1 MHPDEKKSSYD
12 NLSRNLS
19 LTVITVSFAPL
30 ILVGGLIFH
39 QFRSIYTEK
48 VFAHLAEV
56 VDKHAADIN
65 TFLQDKL
72 TEVQYVGRTS
82 SFDYLTTSNHLE
94 EALRGMQQQY
104 GRIFVDLGV
113 VDSHGRQVAYAG
125 PFSLLGADYS
135 GADWFRNSKES
146 DAIISDVF
154 EGLRQSPHFIVSVS
168 QGRGEARWTLRA
180 TIDFLAFSYL
190 VQNIRIGETGF
201 AYIQNSR
208 GVYQTRPK
216 DERNQDLE
224 LNPLRRIRRADS
236 LAGVSIF
243 ESADREGDTY
253 VTVTAPLKGGEW
265 RLVYQ
270 QKSSDAF
277 SAMTRTELVT
287 LGIFLIGGLAIVAM
301 ALLISRKLVV
311 RFQAIDQESELM
323 SKQIVETGKLA
334 AIGELAA
341 GIAHEINNPVAIM
354 IEEAGWVSDLMED
367 EGRALPSY
375 TEIQRGL
382 AQVGNQGR
390 RCKDITHKL
399 LSFARQSDSRVT
411 EMSVPEF
418 IREVVDI
425 SMQQAR
431 FAQVEFDLDLDE
443 SMPSIS
449 ASATELQQVLLN
461 LVNNAIQAMEPE
473 GGKLSIGCAMEDGQV
488 AITVAD
494 TGPGI
499 PAANLGRVFDPFF
512 TTKPVG
518 KGSGLGLSICFG
530 IIHQMGGEIDVES
543 TVGAGTR
550 FTIRLP
556 VPPPAR
562 QPETRQEM
570 RHD

>member
-1 MHPDEKKSSYD
+1 MHPEKKSSYD

-30 ILVGGLIFH
+30 ILVGGLLFH

-56 VDKHAADIN
+56 VDKHAANIN

-72 TEVQYVGRTS
+72 TEVQYISRTS
-82 SFDYLTTSNHLE
+82 SFEDLTAPGRLE
-94 EALRGMQQQY
+94 KALRGMQQQY
-104 GRIFVDLGV
+104 GRIFVDLGI
-113 VDSHGRQVAYAG
+113 VDSQGRQVAYAG
-125 PFSLLGADYS
+125 PFSLYGADYS
-135 GADWFRNSKES
+135 EADWFRNSKER

-154 EGLRQSPHFIVSVS
+154 EGLRQSPHFIISIS
-168 QGRGEARWTLRA
+168 QGKGEDRWTLRA
-180 TIDFLAFSYL
+180 TIDFLSFSSL
-190 VQNIRIGETGF
+190 VRNLHIGETGF
-201 AYIQNSR
+201 AYIVNSR

-216 DERNQDLE
+216 DKRNQDLE
-224 LNPLRRIRRADS
+224 LTPRRELTRPES
-236 LAGVSIF
+236 LAGVSIY
-243 ESADREGDTY
+243 ESFDGEGDNY
-253 VTVTAPLKGGEW
+253 ITVSAPIKGGEW
-265 RLVYQ
+265 ELIYQ
-270 QKSSDAF
+270 QKASDAF
-277 SAMTRTELVT
+277 SAMTRTEFVT
-287 LGIFLIGGLAIVAM
+287 LIIFLIGGVSIVAM
-301 ALLISRKLVV
+301 ALIISRKLVL

-354 IEEAGWVSDLMED
+354 IEEAGWVGDLMED
-367 EGRALPSY
+367 EGRELPSY
-375 TEIQRGL
+375 AEIRRAL
-382 AQVGNQGR
+382 TQVGNQGR

-399 LSFARQSDSRVT
+399 LSFARQTDSRVI

-418 IREVVDI
+418 IREVVEI

-431 FAQVEFDLDLDE
+431 FAQVEFDLNLDE
-443 SMPSIS
+443 SMPRIS
-449 ASATELQQVLLN
+449 TSATELQQVLLN

-473 GGKLSIGCAMEDGQV
+473 GGKLSISCFMETGQAV
-488 AITVAD
+488 ITVGD

-499 PAANLGRVFDPFF
+499 PAANLGRIFDPFF

-543 TVGAGTR
+543 TVGVGTR

-556 VPPPAR
+556 MPSPSW
-562 QPETRQEM
+562 QPETRQEN
-570 RHD
+570 RDD

>member
-1 MHPDEKKSSYD
+1 MHPERKSSYD

-48 VFAHLAEV
+48 VFAHLGEV

-72 TEVQYVGRTS
+72 TEVQYIARTS
-82 SFDYLTTSNHLE
+82 SFEYLTTSNHLE
-94 EALRGMQQQY
+94 KALRGMQQQY

-113 VDSHGRQVAYAG
+113 VDSQGRQVAYAG
-125 PFSLLGADYS
+125 PFNLLGADYS
-135 GADWFRNSKES
+135 GADWFRNSKER

-154 EGLRQSPHFIVSVS
+154 EGLRQSPHFIISIS

-180 TIDFLAFSYL
+180 TIDFLSFSYL

-201 AYIQNSR
+201 AYILNGR

-224 LNPLRRIRRADS
+224 LTPRRQVGDISS

-243 ESADREGDTY
+243 ESVDRGGDTY
-253 VTVTAPLKGGEW
+253 VTVTAPLKGGDW
-265 RLVYQ
+265 KLVYQ
-270 QKSSDAF
+270 QKTSDAF

-301 ALLISRKLVV
+301 ALIISRKLVL

-354 IEEAGWVSDLMED
+354 IEEAGWVGDLMED
-367 EGRALPSY
+367 EGKDLPSY
-375 TEIQRGL
+375 GEIRRAL
-382 AQVGNQGR
+382 TQVGNQGR

-411 EMSVPEF
+411 EMAVPDF

-431 FAQVEFDLDLDE
+431 FAQVDFNLDLDE
-443 SMPSIS
+443 SMPCIS

-461 LVNNAIQAMEPE
+461 LVNNAIQAMEPD
-473 GGKLSIGCAMEDGQV
+473 GGKLSLRCGVQDGQAV
-488 AITVAD
+488 IAVED

-499 PAANLGRVFDPFF
+499 PAANLGRIFDPFF

-543 TVGAGTR
+543 AMGKGTR

-556 VPPPAR
+556 LPASTR
-562 QPETRQEM
+562 QPETRQEIQ
-570 RHD
+570 HD

>member
-1 MHPDEKKSSYD
+1 MHPERKSSYD

-72 TEVQYVGRTS
+72 TEVQYISRTS
-82 SFDYLTTSNHLE
+82 TFQDLTTSNHLE
-94 EALRGMQQQY
+94 KALRGMQQQY

-135 GADWFRNSKES
+135 GADWFRNSKER

-154 EGLRQSPHFIVSVS
+154 EGLRQSPHFIISVS
-168 QGRGEARWTLRA
+168 QGRGEDRWTLRA
-180 TIDFLAFSYL
+180 TIDFLSFSYL

-201 AYIQNSR
+201 AYILNGR

-216 DERNQDLE
+216 DEHNQDLE
-224 LNPLRRIRRADS
+224 LTPRRRIADFNS
-236 LAGVSIF
+236 VPGVSIA
-243 ESADREGDTY
+243 ESVDKGGDTY
-253 VTVTAPLKGGEW
+253 VTVTAPLKGGDW
-265 RLVYQ
+265 KLVYQ
-270 QKSSDAF
+270 QNTSDAF
-277 SAMTRTELVT
+277 SAMTRTEYVT

-301 ALLISRKLVV
+301 ALIISRKLVL

-354 IEEAGWVSDLMED
+354 IEEAGWVSDLLED
-367 EGRALPSY
+367 EGQDLPSY
-375 TEIQRGL
+375 GEIKRAL
-382 AQVGNQGR
+382 TQVGNQGR

-399 LSFARQSDSRVT
+399 LSFARQSDTRAT
-411 EMSVPEF
+411 EMSVPDF
-418 IREVVDI
+418 IREVVEI

-431 FAQVEFDLDLDE
+431 FAQVDFDLDLDE
-443 SMPSIS
+443 SMPRIS

-461 LVNNAIQAMEPE
+461 LVNNAIQAMEPD
-473 GGKLSIGCAMEDGQV
+473 GGKLFIRCGVEEGQA
-488 AITVAD
+488 AITVED

-499 PAANLGRVFDPFF
+499 PAANLARIFDPFF

-543 TVGAGTR
+543 TVGKGTR

-556 VPPPAR
+556 LPMPAR
-562 QPETRQEM
+562 QPETRQEI

>member
-1 MHPDEKKSSYD
+1 MHPEKKSSYD

-30 ILVGGLIFH
+30 ILVGGLLFH

-56 VDKHAADIN
+56 VDKHAANIN

-72 TEVQYVGRTS
+72 IEVQYISRTS
-82 SFDYLTTSNHLE
+82 SFEYLTAPGHLE
-94 EALRGMQQQY
+94 KALRGMQQQY
-104 GRIFVDLGV
+104 GRIFVDLGI
-113 VDSHGRQVAYAG
+113 VDSKGRQVAYAG
-125 PFSLLGADYS
+125 PFSLYGADYS
-135 GADWFRNSKES
+135 GADWFRNSKER

-154 EGLRQSPHFIVSVS
+154 EGLRQSPHFIISIS
-168 QGRGEARWTLRA
+168 QGQGEDRWTLRA
-180 TIDFLAFSYL
+180 TIDFLSFSYL
-190 VQNIRIGETGF
+190 VRNLHIGQTGF
-201 AYIQNSR
+201 AYIVNSG

-216 DERNQDLE
+216 DKRNQDLE
-224 LNPLRRIRRADS
+224 LTPRRELTRPES
-236 LAGVSIF
+236 LAGVSIY
-243 ESADREGDTY
+243 ESFDAEGDDY
-253 VTVTAPLKGGEW
+253 ITVSAPIKGGDWE
-265 RLVYQ
+265 LIYQ
-270 QKSSDAF
+270 QKASDAF
-277 SAMTRTELVT
+277 SAMTRTEFVALIV
-287 LGIFLIGGLAIVAM
+287 FLIGGMGIVAM
-301 ALLISRKLVV
+301 ALIISRKLVL

-354 IEEAGWVSDLMED
+354 IEEAGWVGDLMED
-367 EGRALPSY
+367 EGRELPSY
-375 TEIQRGL
+375 AEIRRAL
-382 AQVGNQGR
+382 TQVGNQGR

-399 LSFARQSDSRVT
+399 LSFARQTDSRVI
-411 EMSVPEF
+411 EMSVPDF
-418 IREVVDI
+418 IREVVEI

-431 FAQVEFDLDLDE
+431 FAQVEFALDLDE
-443 SMPSIS
+443 SMPRIS

-473 GGKLSIGCAMEDGQV
+473 GGKLSISCTMEDGQAV
-488 AITVAD
+488 IAVGD

-499 PAANLGRVFDPFF
+499 PAANLGRIFDPFF

-530 IIHQMGGEIDVES
+530 IIHQMGGDIDVES
-543 TVGAGTR
+543 TVGVGTR

-556 VPPPAR
+556 MPSPSW
-562 QPETRQEM
+562 QPETRQEN
-570 RHD
+570 RDD